1 MLLSIIFGVVGIIF
15 LVMGIL
21 FIKYK
26 KIELLHDYHRD
37 KIKEED
43 KNVVCNFCGTGMII
57 IAVGMIA
64 TAVIFG
70 ITEDMLSLIPFGV
83 CFLVGLS
90 IMLYTTLKYNKYG
103 SF

>member
-1 MLLSIIFGVVGIIF
+1 MLLSTIFSVVGILF

-43 KNVVCNFCGTGMII
+43 KNIVCNLCGTGMII

-64 TAVIFG
+64 TAIIFG
-70 ITEDMLSLIPFGV
+70 ITEHILSLIPFGV
-83 CFLVGLS
+83 CFIIGLT
-90 IMLYTTLKYNKYG
+90 IMLVTTLKYNK
-103 SF
+103 